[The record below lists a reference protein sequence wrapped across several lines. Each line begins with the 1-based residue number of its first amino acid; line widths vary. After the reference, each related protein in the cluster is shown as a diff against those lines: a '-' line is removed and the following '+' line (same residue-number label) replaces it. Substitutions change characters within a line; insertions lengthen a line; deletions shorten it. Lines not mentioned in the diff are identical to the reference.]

1 MGTVAW
7 TPEVEMDLSL
17 DFLIVTDSPLLPSYF
32 THYLCPLKSIRDI
45 PVLSS
50 AQSSFNADFYQVD
63 NFQEA
68 LALCAADGTRRSE
81 KQGIRSW
88 QLRGKDLRYKDERC
102 L

>member
-17 DFLIVTDSPLLPSYF
+17 DFLIVTDSPLLPLYF

-50 AQSSFNADFYQVD
+50 AQSSVNDCFYQVD

-68 LALCAADGTRRSE
+68 LALCAAGGTRRSE
-81 KQGIRSW
+81 KQDIRSW
-88 QLRGKDLRYKDERC
+88 QLRGKD
-102 L
+102 